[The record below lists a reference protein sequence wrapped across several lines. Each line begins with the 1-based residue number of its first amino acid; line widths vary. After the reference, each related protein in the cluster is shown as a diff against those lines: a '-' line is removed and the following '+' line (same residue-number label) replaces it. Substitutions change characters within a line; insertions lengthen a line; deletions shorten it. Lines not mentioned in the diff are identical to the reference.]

1 MPSHCTI
8 EASSSKQSLERT
20 IREFCFAFLPF
31 PSVEN
36 ERKLRPENQY
46 INQTFTLAAPNLS
59 INGFD
64 LDASTFPAVY
74 LSDDQHAQ
82 NNNNNNST
90 GGSRRSRRG
99 AAAAAAAAEQ
109 PIIQYEPFDA
119 RKRARVEELAREE
132 EDLMREIAALKRR
145 VPGAAARTYADGFW
159 DAVRADEAALEAAR
173 ARAALVWE
181 GGEEDVEE
189 GGGGKRRSKRNE
201 DDDDDNNNKG
211 SGRASMLEGLG
222 TIDRVDDVERGYAG
236 VVDALSRLKRDMPA
250 TVAKMERARVAGEY
264 VITER

>member
-1 MPSHCTI
+1 MIFHTLLSHCTI

-31 PSVEN
+31 PAVEN
-36 ERKLRPENQY
+36 ECKLRPKNQY

-159 DAVRADEAALEAAR
+159 DGVRADEAALEAAR

-189 GGGGKRRSKRNE
+189 DNGGKRRSKRNE
-201 DDDDDNNNKG
+201 DNDER
-211 SGRASMLEGLG
+211 SGRSSMLDGLG
-222 TIDRVDDVERGYAG
+222 SIDRVDDVERGYAG